1 MNAPSIQPVKPRKR
15 RRWLIFLAVWTLL
28 LLWGAIF
35 HEAISAHLRAMSVLL
50 RFSDAKATG
59 FGVRFAQH
67 PFSEQTTSA
76 QTPSGLL
83 RYRIYKPLDVSNV
96 GGMVLLH
103 GVHHLGLEEPRLV
116 SFARAL
122 AGAGIEVM
130 TPELHDLADYHVV
143 PESVEQIGISA
154 VILSTQLHQ
163 AKVGIMGLSFAG
175 GMALLAAAK
184 PEYADR
190 IGFVVAIGAHDDLS
204 RVSRFFATN
213 KIEKPDG
220 STAPF
225 AAHEYGVLVLAY
237 SHLEDFFSPSDIPAA
252 REALR
257 LWLWEQPDAAVKEAK
272 AMGPT
277 GQTEF
282 DLLVHHRDQLQQQL
296 IHEIDIHRGEMD
308 AVSPHGH
315 LSSLHIPVFL
325 LHGTGDSV
333 IPASETLWLEQDVPH
348 AELRAGLISPAL
360 VHVSMEQTV
369 SFHDKWALVDFLAQ
383 VLKMTDR
390 TKGFNRAQ
398 AAWTTGQIPWVVLVL
413 GIFR

>member
-1 MNAPSIQPVKPRKR
+1 MAANASSAPVINSRKR
-15 RRWLIFLAVWTLL
+15 RRWLVFLIVVAMLAL
-28 LLWGAIF
+28 CGAIF
-35 HEAISAHLRAMSVLL
+35 HEAISSHLRAMSVLL

-59 FGVRFAQH
+59 FGVHFAQH
-67 PFSEQTTSA
+67 PFSEQTASA
-76 QTPSGLL
+76 QTPFGLL
-83 RYRIYKPLDVSNV
+83 KYRIYRPLDVSNP

-122 AGAGIEVM
+122 AGAGVEVM

-163 AKVGIMGLSFAG
+163 FKVGIMGLSFAG

-184 PEYADR
+184 PEYADQ

-237 SHLEDFFSPSDIPAA
+237 SHLEDFFSPADMPAA

-272 AMGPT
+272 AMNPA

-282 DLLVHHRDQLQQQL
+282 DLLVHHRDQLQRQL
-296 IHEIDIHRGEMD
+296 LHEIDAHRAEMD

-315 LSSLHIPVFL
+315 LSALNVPVFL

-348 AELRAGLISPAL
+348 AELKGALISPAL

-369 SFHDKWALVDFLAQ
+369 SFHDKWALVDFLAH
-383 VLKMTDR
+383 VLNMTDSAR
-390 TKGFNRAQ
+390 HRQFSRGLPIGQ
-398 AAWTTGQIPWVVLVL
+398 AGQDVTIHP
-413 GIFR
+413 

>member
-1 MNAPSIQPVKPRKR
+1 MQWKNEVHVMNASNMNTPSIQPVKLRKR
-15 RRWLIFLAVWTLL
+15 KIWLAFLIVLGVLVLGA
-28 LLWGAIF
+28 AIF
-35 HEAISAHLRAMSVLL
+35 HEAISDHLRAMSMLL
-50 RFSDAKATG
+50 RFSDPKATG

-67 PFSEQTTSA
+67 PFSEQITSA

-83 RYRIYKPLDVSNV
+83 KYRIYKPLDVSNA
-96 GGMVLLH
+96 GGMVLLP

-116 SFARAL
+116 RFARAL
-122 AGAGIEVM
+122 AGAGVEVM
-130 TPELHDLADYHVV
+130 TPELHDLVDYHVV
-143 PESVEQIGISA
+143 PESVEQIGIST

-190 IGFVVAIGAHDDLS
+190 IGFVVAIGAHDDLA

-213 KIEKPDG
+213 RIEKPDG

-225 AAHEYGVLVLAY
+225 IAHEYGVLVLAY
-237 SHLEDFFSPSDIPAA
+237 SHLEDFFSSTDIPAA

-257 LWLWEQPDAAVKEAK
+257 LWLWEQPDAAVKAAQ
-272 AMGPT
+272 AMSPA

-282 DLLVHHRDQLQQQL
+282 DQLVHHRDQLQQQL
-296 IHEIDIHRGEMD
+296 VHEIDAHRSEMD

-315 LSSLHIPVFL
+315 LSALHVPVFL

-333 IPASETLWLEQDVPH
+333 IPASETLWLEQDVPP
-348 AELRAGLISPAL
+348 AELKDVLISPAL

-383 VLKMTDR
+383 VLKRTDSS
-390 TKGFNRAQ
+390 KSS
-398 AAWTTGQIPWVVLVL
+398 L
-413 GIFR
+413 